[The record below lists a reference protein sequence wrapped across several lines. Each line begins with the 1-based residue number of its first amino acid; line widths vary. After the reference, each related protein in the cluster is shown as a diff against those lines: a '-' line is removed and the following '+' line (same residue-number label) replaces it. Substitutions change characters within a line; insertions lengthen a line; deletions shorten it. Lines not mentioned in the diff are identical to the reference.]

1 MEQPVGPKEAAQVF
15 CIIGVT
21 NYSNYSCGMTEIAIS
36 SPENLEKIK
45 SAMAADGV
53 KKLHV
58 LSDFDRTLVKAFVDG
73 QKSPSVIAQIRNGKY
88 LTPDYAPR
96 AHALFDKYH
105 PTELDPSLSRK
116 EKSAAMHE
124 WWSEHFK
131 LLAECGL
138 TKTVMEEI
146 VAAKTLK
153 FREGALEFI
162 DFLHEKNIPLVIM
175 SAAPGDM
182 VAIYL
187 NQVGRLY
194 DNVYIIATFLDFGTD
209 GKMIGIKEPLIH
221 SLNKYETLI
230 KNFPV
235 FQKIKDRQNVL
246 LLGDSLD
253 DVGMV
258 KGFDYKNLLKIGF
271 LNENEEENLE
281 EFKKTFDVVLT
292 GDPGMDF
299 INNLLKEI
307 FTNK

>member
-1 MEQPVGPKEAAQVF
+1 MTKN
-15 CIIGVT
+15 IIIK
-21 NYSNYSCGMTEIAIS
+21 NFQ
-36 SPENLEKIK
+36 NLEKIK
-45 SAMAADGV
+45 SALAKDGPEN
-53 KKLHV
+53 LHI
-58 LSDFDRTLVKAFVDG
+58 LSDFDRTLLKAFVDG

-96 AHALFDKYH
+96 AHTLFDKYR
-105 PTELDPSLSRK
+105 PIELNPKLFRA
-116 EKSAAMHE
+116 EKSAAMRE

-131 LLAECGL
+131 LLAECGF

-153 FREGALEFI
+153 FRDGTLEFI

-182 VAIYL
+182 VAMYL

-194 DNVYIIATFLDFGTD
+194 DNVYIIATFFDFD
-209 GKMIGIKEPLIH
+209 AAGKMIGIKEPLIH

-230 KNFPV
+230 KDFPV

-258 KGFDYKNLLKIGF
+258 EGFDYKNLLKIGF
-271 LNENEEENLE
+271 LNENVEENLAK
-281 EFKKTFDVVLT
+281 FKETFDVVLT